1 MARWDKGDSGPSIPD
16 WFWEAIETEAET
28 RSVEVDECDVVYRL
42 YPKSGKPGMLLI
54 HGMYAHS
61 RWWDFIAPQLLD
73 EYDVA
78 AMDLTGMGDS
88 DYRYAYDANTYADE
102 IVAVLDDAG
111 FSNDATV
118 VAHSF
123 GGYQAAHAAN
133 LYGDR
138 FGKLVLVDSGIRHP
152 DDPPPEHAMMMMGVR
167 AKVYPS
173 RDNAI
178 SRFRLQP
185 PQPCENEYVLKHIAQ
200 HSVMPVDGGGWSWK
214 YDDDLPSALKETERE
229 PDDYR
234 GIHVPL
240 GLIYGKDS
248 ELFSLR
254 TLEYMRELVPQE
266 FPATGVDNAQH
277 HVFLDQPLAFIDAL
291 REICRSLN

>member
-1 MARWDKGDSGPSIPD
+1 
-16 WFWEAIETEAET
+16 
-28 RSVEVDECDVVYRL
+28 
-42 YPKSGKPGMLLI
+42 
-54 HGMYAHS
+54 
-61 RWWDFIAPQLLD
+61 
-73 EYDVA
+73 
-78 AMDLTGMGDS
+78 
-88 DYRYAYDANTYADE
+88 
-102 IVAVLDDAG
+102 
-111 FSNDATV
+111 
-118 VAHSF
+118 
-123 GGYQAAHAAN
+123 
-133 LYGDR
+133 
-138 FGKLVLVDSGIRHP
+138 
-152 DDPPPEHAMMMMGVR
+152 MMMMGVR

-178 SRFRLQP
+178 ARFRLQP